1 MHLPMPLLWAN
12 QISLPV
18 QQPRIPF
25 LDMQAYTQYLNQPSP
40 TSHSYKLDTMVLP
53 GAKDLATGIL
63 YRSPHTSWCLHS
75 SLPNSN
81 NWLPSGTYFL
91 DLYAC
96 NLHAVPSEFWIIF
109 QESQ

>member
-1 MHLPMPLLWAN
+1 MPVLRAN
-12 QISLPV
+12 QISLPM

-40 TSHSYKLDTMVLP
+40 TSHLYKSDTMVLP

-75 SLPNSN
+75 ILPNSN
-81 NWLPSGTYFL
+81 DWLTFIIYFL
-91 DLYAC
+91 DLYAR
-96 NLHAVPSEFWIIF
+96 NLHAVLSEFRIVF